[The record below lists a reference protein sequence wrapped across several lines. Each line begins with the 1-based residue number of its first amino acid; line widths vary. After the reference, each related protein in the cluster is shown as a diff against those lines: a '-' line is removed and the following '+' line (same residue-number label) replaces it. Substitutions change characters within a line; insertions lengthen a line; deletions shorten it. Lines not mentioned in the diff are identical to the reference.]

1 MRTPTP
7 QDGRL
12 AGKAGAARSTRRAVV
27 RTVFGAAVVA
37 GTAGTL
43 APILAKKASAGPA
56 GAAAPPAVRVTETYR
71 GRHIECLTPGA
82 AALRQHGAG
91 RAPGGRAHTPGRPEV
106 LIDGRPLHV
115 MRCANGGYMTVVNHY
130 ESFPT
135 LLAAARA
142 AVDDLGSAQLSW
154 TSAHTT

>member
-7 QDGRL
+7 QVGRP
-12 AGKAGAARSTRRAVV
+12 AGKARAAPTRRAVV
-27 RTVFGAAVVA
+27 RAVFGGAVVA

-43 APILAKKASAGPA
+43 APILTKKASAGPA
-56 GAAAPPAVRVTETYR
+56 GAAAPPAERLTEIYR
-71 GRHIECLTPGA
+71 GRHIDCLTPGA
-82 AALRQHGAG
+82 AALWQHGAG
-91 RAPGGRAHTPGRPEV
+91 WTPGGPEV

-115 MRCANGGYMTVVNHY
+115 MRCANGGYMSVVNHY

-142 AVDDLGSAQLSW
+142 AVDGLGPARLSR
-154 TSAHTT
+154 TSAHAT